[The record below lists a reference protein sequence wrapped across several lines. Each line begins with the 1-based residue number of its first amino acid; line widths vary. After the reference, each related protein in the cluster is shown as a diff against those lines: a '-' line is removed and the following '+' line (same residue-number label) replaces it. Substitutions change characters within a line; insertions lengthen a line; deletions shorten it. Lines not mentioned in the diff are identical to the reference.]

1 MRYIIQCNF
10 IIIFLSKNRCHF
22 QTQKKLFLN
31 VRHLSYFCSQGPGY
45 PGPYPHYSESGHALP
60 PNPPYPTGQSLHPS
74 QQADAWAHSG
84 PYVPSQQP
92 WPPGQQ
98 PPQNHYGNPVRPP
111 HPPAW
116 PGTGTG
122 APPPYQ
128 PKVRILRD
136 FLFYFCETQMCT
148 QCITTVMM
156 NCHYTLFSVITHLF
170 WVDSICFWRD

>member
-1 MRYIIQCNF
+1 MRDIIHCNF
-10 IIIFLSKNRCHF
+10 IFIYLFKSKNRC
-22 QTQKKLFLN
+22 LFLN
-31 VRHLSYFCSQGPGY
+31 AKETFSECETFVFCSQGPGY
-45 PGPYPHYSESGHALP
+45 PPGPYPHYNDSGHALP

-74 QQADAWAHSG
+74 QQADAWGHSG

-128 PKVRILRD
+128 PKVSILRD
-136 FLFYFCETQMCT
+136 FVLFFCETQMCT

-156 NCHYTLFSVITHLF
+156 NCKTRTAIAL
-170 WVDSICFWRD
+170 CFL